1 MKSIALYLLILLSFL
16 NASGQPNE
24 GLLFRSIG
32 HSLLL
37 NAGDSTSRVLPIKEL
52 GNHTYLIEFES
63 DFPLN
68 PDTLIQVIQRHL
80 AHQSVKNEYRVVVF
94 NCKQKDIVYGYE
106 VTKNNDFS
114 IPCTGRLYPKA
125 CYKIQIQL
133 LEIPFPW
140 KTTGISI
147 VAILLALGFVFYKKK
162 KTFSNDN
169 LTFTPLGEFQF
180 FSENKFLIFHKER
193 IVLSEK
199 ETKLLLLFTETPNQI
214 IDRDT
219 LLKEVWEN
227 DGVFV
232 ISRNLDVLVSKLR
245 KKLLNDPNIKI
256 INSHGKGYGLEI
268 QK

>member
-1 MKSIALYLLILLSFL
+1 MKSITLYLSILLSFL

-32 HSLLL
+32 HTLLL
-37 NAGDSTSRVLPIKEL
+37 NSGDSSSRVLPIKEL
-52 GNHTYLIEFES
+52 GNHTFLIEFES

-68 PDTLIQVIQRHL
+68 PDTLIQVIQTHL
-80 AHQSVKNEYRVVVF
+80 AHQSVKKEYRVVVF
-94 NCKQKDIVYGYE
+94 NCKQKDVVYGYE

-114 IPCTGRLYPKA
+114 IPCTGRIYPKA

-133 LEIPFPW
+133 LETTFPW

-162 KTFSNDN
+162 KTLLNEN
-169 LTFTPLGEFQF
+169 LTFLTLGEFQF
-180 FSENKFLIFHKER
+180 FSENKFLLFHKER

-199 ETKLLLLFTETPNQI
+199 ETKLLLLFAEKPNQI
-214 IDRDT
+214 FDRDV

-268 QK
+268 HK

>member
-1 MKSIALYLLILLSFL
+1 MKSITLSIIIILSYLTV
-16 NASGQPNE
+16 ASQTNE
-24 GLLFRSIG
+24 GLIFRSIG
-32 HSLLL
+32 HTLLL
-37 NAGDSTSRVLPIKEL
+37 NSGDSTSRVLPIKEL
-52 GNHTYLIEFES
+52 HNNTFLIEFES

-68 PDTLIQVIQRHL
+68 PDTLIQVVKRHL
-80 AHQSVKNEYRVVVF
+80 VHQSVKNEYRVVVF
-94 NCKQKDIVYGYE
+94 NCKQKDVVYGYE
-106 VTKNNDFS
+106 VTRNNDFS

-133 LEIPFPW
+133 IEIPFPW
-140 KTTGISI
+140 KTTGIWI

-162 KTFSNDN
+162 NPLFNESHSFTAMGEFRFFSN
-169 LTFTPLGEFQF
+169 
-180 FSENKFLIFHKER
+180 NKFLVFNKER
-193 IVLSEK
+193 IPLSEK
-199 ETKLLLLFTETPNQI
+199 ETKLLLLFIEKPNQI
-214 IDRDT
+214 VDRDT

-268 QK
+268 KK

>member
-1 MKSIALYLLILLSFL
+1 MKSITLYLFILLNSL
-16 NASGQPNE
+16 KATGQPNE

-32 HSLLL
+32 HTLLL
-37 NAGDSTSRVLPIKEL
+37 NSGDSTSRVLPIKEL
-52 GNHTYLIEFES
+52 GNHTFLIEFES

-106 VTKNNDFS
+106 VTKNNAFN
-114 IPCTGRLYPKA
+114 IPCSGRLYPKA

-133 LEIPFPW
+133 LDIPFPW
-140 KTTGISI
+140 KTTGLSV

-162 KTFSNDN
+162 KTFLNEN
-169 LTFTPLGEFQF
+169 LTFTTIGEFQF
-180 FSENKFLIFHKER
+180 FSENKFLIFNKER
-193 IVLSEK
+193 IPLSEK
-199 ETKLLLLFTETPNQI
+199 ETKLLVLFTEKPNQI
-214 IDRDT
+214 IERDA

-245 KKLLNDPNIKI
+245 KKLQNDPNIKI